1 MAEITKRN
9 LVLTFGTKDGKELNL
24 TITKP
29 REDLADGEISAAMTE
44 IIAANALGGDSLVT
58 TKVEA
63 NYVIQQKEAVSLV

>member
-44 IIAANALGGDSLVT
+44 IIAANTLGADSLVT